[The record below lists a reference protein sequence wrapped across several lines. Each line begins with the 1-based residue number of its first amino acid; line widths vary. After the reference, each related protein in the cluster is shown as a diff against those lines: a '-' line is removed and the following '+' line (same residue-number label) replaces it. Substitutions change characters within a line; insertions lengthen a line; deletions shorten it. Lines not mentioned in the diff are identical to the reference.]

1 MNITKNGFLLS
12 TDKAKLQVGGI
23 HSFLASSY
31 WATNIPKATVE
42 KSIKH
47 SLCFGI
53 YKENQQVGFARIM
66 SDYATFAYLAD
77 VFVLEAYR
85 GHGLAKWLVQSI
97 RQHPDL
103 QGLRRWMLATHDAHA
118 LYAQYADF
126 VPIENPEMWME
137 IKESYH

>member
-1 MNITKNGFLLS
+1 MNITKNDFLLS
-12 TDKAKLQVGGI
+12 TDKAKLQVGVI
-23 HSFLASSY
+23 HRFLASSY
-31 WATNIPKATVE
+31 WATNISEATVE

-47 SLCFGI
+47 SLCFGV

-85 GHGLAKWLVQSI
+85 SQGLAKWLVQNI

-103 QGLRRWMLATHDAHA
+103 QGLRRWMLATRDAHA

-126 VPIENPEMWME
+126 VPIQNPEMWME
-137 IKESYH
+137 IRESYD